1 MSYSVNVITSSSPY
15 KVDVNTSSTPYQV
28 NIKVGA
34 EVDSKK
40 YAEEAAIS
48 ATEALASEQAAAQS
62 EINADASEL
71 SASIDA
77 QTATEQAIIA
87 TEKSGESL
95 ASASAALI
103 SEQNA
108 AISETNAATSASN
121 AAASELAAEI
131 AADSINAVL
140 IQNLGD
146 ISGTVDID
154 LNIGTLIKAT
164 LTDSVTLAFTGLPN
178 STSEKGFTLR
188 LSGIQMIVFPVGTL
202 FASGDAPTPEGA
214 LYDIPCSINSSGV
227 VIVYGSINAIEI

>member
-1 MSYSVNVITSSSPY
+1 MSYSLTVINTPIENELSI
-15 KVDVNTSSTPYQV
+15 VDQRVVFELSIQDNAASLA
-28 NIKVGA
+28 I
-34 EVDSKK
+34 
-40 YAEEAAIS
+40 EAALLAEAAKVI
-48 ATEALASEQAAAQS
+48 AEAKALETE
-62 EINADASEL
+62 
-71 SASIDA
+71 
-77 QTATEQAIIA
+77 
-87 TEKSGESL
+87 

-121 AAASELAAEI
+121 ASDSELAAQT
-131 AADSINAVL
+131 AADSINGVL
-140 IQNLGD
+140 IQNLGE
-146 ISGTVDID
+146 ISGAVDID
-154 LNIGTLIKAT
+154 LNSGTLVIAT
-164 LTDSVTLAFTGLPN
+164 LTGSVTLSFTGLPN

>member
-1 MSYSVNVITSSSPY
+1 MSYSLTVINTPIENELSI
-15 KVDVNTSSTPYQV
+15 VDQQV
-28 NIKVGA
+28 VFELSIQDNAASLAIEA
-34 EVDSKK
+34 SLL
-40 YAEEAAIS
+40 AEAAKVI
-48 ATEALASEQAAAQS
+48 AEAKALETE
-62 EINADASEL
+62 
-71 SASIDA
+71 
-77 QTATEQAIIA
+77 
-87 TEKSGESL
+87 

-121 AAASELAAEI
+121 ASDSELAAQL

-202 FASGDAPTPEGA
+202 FASGDAPTPAGT

>member
-1 MSYSVNVITSSSPY
+1 MSYSLTVINTPIENELSI
-15 KVDVNTSSTPYQV
+15 VDQRVVFELSIQDNAASLA
-28 NIKVGA
+28 I
-34 EVDSKK
+34 
-40 YAEEAAIS
+40 EAALLAEAAKVI
-48 ATEALASEQAAAQS
+48 AEAKALETE
-62 EINADASEL
+62 
-71 SASIDA
+71 
-77 QTATEQAIIA
+77 
-87 TEKSGESL
+87 

-121 AAASELAAEI
+121 ASDSELAAQL

-202 FASGDAPTPEGA
+202 FASGDAPTPAGT